1 MDMQLHGIG
10 FKIETI
16 ELQFSTYFTG
26 C

>member
-16 ELQFSTYFTG
+16 ALQFSTYFTG